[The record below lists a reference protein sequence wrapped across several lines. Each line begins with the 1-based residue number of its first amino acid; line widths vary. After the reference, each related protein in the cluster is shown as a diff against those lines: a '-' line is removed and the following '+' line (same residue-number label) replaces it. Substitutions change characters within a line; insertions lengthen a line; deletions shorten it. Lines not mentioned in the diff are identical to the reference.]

1 MESDQHSSTRPD
13 DRHKLFNRFSNSG
26 VYLGAPERDVYAWS
40 KAYSL
45 PPNAL
50 DNPRETIPRVEP
62 DRALLLRAESIGS
75 FNVNPSVGSQP
86 LPHMNPTPENSQF
99 DMNLNDSVTSSS
111 ESDDEDV
118 NLVSDSAPDKE
129 ANELEY
135 YNYRLQVNARISQ
148 IEAFDPKFYAQLGN
162 VAYDLEYPGLFG
174 NEAIVISDDE
184 LEEESN
190 AVSDGEWEE
199 DATTDSMGSDNKS
212 EDDTAVVLPRSATEL
227 RSNRAEHSA
236 PIHVPDTNA
245 ISRVHRGPT
254 TNTPPKRQ
262 GTADASNS
270 SDHTSASS
278 SFPKVIQS
286 RAINRVKQLH
296 IRDGSPKQPTP
307 PSSTKKGTN
316 KMASPEKATSTPS
329 TATKKTNQKTATPGK
344 APLPVNKSAEYP
356 KRTRTACAA
365 KDTPTEYDTD
375 SETHDLKR
383 RKAISGEKVSLTQ
396 RDLYS
401 PVTRSL
407 TRSLTSPM
415 KEISKQPIVNSPA
428 AQRPTGSSTM
438 PKKIAAQTT
447 PKAAQPKRKRAASEE
462 KEASTQSSSHQMA
475 TPASTRSTR
484 SAVVSKNTATQL
496 GDHPLESGRH
506 FTRASAMSTPKNSQD
521 QIATPASARAS
532 AVSKNTPTQLG
543 DHALESARHFTR
555 ASAVATSKEISAQ
568 EGQDTGVSTP
578 LSRISNGEATSNDS
592 APATPTNQPKKT
604 TKRSKRSRL
613 GTTTKKQQK
622 ANKARHAAA
631 ALRAAEN
638 PPVTKKARSSIGYV
652 YVSADDKKLTVE
664 EMFAQT
670 AELAEKAALKRAKEL
685 QASTESGD
693 NLDAGKLAAGE
704 QMTAEPYY
712 EELDSELSE
721 ISADA

>member
-13 DRHKLFNRFSNSG
+13 GRHKLFNRFSNSG

-50 DNPRETIPRVEP
+50 DDPRETIPRVGMYLIPNLCSVYPLNQLLEP
-62 DRALLLRAESIGS
+62 DRALVLRAESIGS
-75 FNVNPSVGSQP
+75 LNVNSSVGSQP
-86 LPHMNPTPENSQF
+86 LRHMNPTPENSQF
-99 DMNLNDSVTSSS
+99 EFDMNLKDYVTSSS

-118 NLVSDSAPDKE
+118 NLVSDSAPDNE
-129 ANELEY
+129 ANDLEY
-135 YNYRLQVNARISQ
+135 YNYRLQVDARIAQ

-162 VAYDLEYPGLFG
+162 VAYDLEYPGLLG
-174 NEAIVISDDE
+174 NEAIVISDE

-190 AVSDGEWEE
+190 TVSDGELEE
-199 DATTDSMGSDNKS
+199 DATTDSIGSDNEA
-212 EDDTAVVLPRSATEL
+212 EDDTAVVMARSATEL
-227 RSNRAEHSA
+227 RSNRAEQST
-236 PIHVPDTNA
+236 PIRVPDTTA
-245 ISRVHRGPT
+245 ISRVHPGPT

-262 GTADASNS
+262 GTAGASDS
-270 SDHTSASS
+270 PGHSSASS
-278 SFPKVIQS
+278 SLPKIPQS
-286 RAINRVKQLH
+286 RAINRVKQLEM
-296 IRDGSPKQPTP
+296 RDGSPKQSTP

-329 TATKKTNQKTATPGK
+329 TSTKKTNQKTATPGK
-344 APLPVNKSAEYP
+344 ATLPANKSAEYP
-356 KRTRTACAA
+356 KRARTAGAA

-375 SETHDLKR
+375 SETHDPKR
-383 RKAISGEKVSLTQ
+383 RKTISGEKVFFTQ
-396 RDLYS
+396 RDLDS

-415 KEISKQPIVNSPA
+415 KEISKQPIVNTPA
-428 AQRPTGSSTM
+428 TQRPTRSSTM

-447 PKAAQPKRKRAASEE
+447 PKATQPKRKRAAGEE
-462 KEASTQSSSHQMA
+462 KESSTQPSSHQMA

-484 SAVVSKNTATQL
+484 SAVVSKNTPTQL
-496 GDHPLESGRH
+496 GDHP
-506 FTRASAMSTPKNSQD
+506 
-521 QIATPASARAS
+521 
-532 AVSKNTPTQLG
+532 
-543 DHALESARHFTR
+543 LESARHFTR

-568 EGQDTGVSTP
+568 EGQDTGALTP
-578 LSRISNGEATSNDS
+578 LSRISNGEVVANDS
-592 APATPTNQPKKT
+592 APATPTNQLKKT
-604 TKRSKRSRL
+604 TNRSKRSRL

-638 PPVTKKARSSIGYV
+638 PPDTKKARSSIGYV

-670 AELAEKAALKRAKEL
+670 AERAEKAVLKRAKEL

-693 NLDAGKLAAGE
+693 NSYSGKTAAGE
-704 QMTAEPYY
+704 QKTAEPY

-721 ISADA
+721 ISVDA